1 MLDVDSMQFAVFN
14 VYLLCNGSVTNA
26 SYDADIEISCY
37 FIYNALLLV
46 NLENGAYIIGGDF
59 NWNSVGMA
67 CEKAQTR

>member
-1 MLDVDSMQFAVFN
+1 MQFAVFN

-59 NWNSVGMA
+59 N
-67 CEKAQTR
+67 

>member
-1 MLDVDSMQFAVFN
+1 MQFAVFN

-26 SYDADIEISCY
+26 LYDADIEISCY

-59 NWNSVGMA
+59 N
-67 CEKAQTR
+67 